1 MQVFS
6 ETPLLI
12 MIKPYK
18 SALLGKIRD
27 EQRDR
32 QLGLAL
38 AAIAGA
44 INAGGYLIVEHH
56 ASHMTGIASSFAGLL
71 GQAHFGA
78 ALPFLL
84 WFVAFV
90 GGAVV
95 STVLVLWGKGQKI
108 HSVYALPLLL
118 EALLLLIL
126 AGVVWKQGETTVSH
140 SIWVVAIL
148 CFLMGLQNA
157 VITKIS
163 EARIR
168 TTHITGMTTDI
179 GIALARACFFRHD
192 PQQAIYAANKQ
203 RLRLHI
209 LLIGAFIGGGI
220 AGTILFHTVGF
231 WAVVAP
237 AVYLIA
243 LSIKP
248 LERDRVVRRR
258 VKRLKNFVNKK

>member
-1 MQVFS
+1 M
-6 ETPLLI
+6 T
-12 MIKPYK
+12 KPY
-18 SALLGKIRD
+18 SSILLGKIRS
-27 EQRDR
+27 EQADR

-44 INAGGYLIVEHH
+44 INAGGYLIVERHT
-56 ASHMTGIASSFAGLL
+56 SHMTGIASSFAGLV
-71 GQAHFGA
+71 GQAHFGE

-95 STVLVLWGKGQKI
+95 STVLVLWGKGRKI

-126 AGVVWKQGETTVSH
+126 AGVVWRQGETTVSH
-140 SIWVVAIL
+140 SIWVVASL

-220 AGTILFHTVGF
+220 VGTMLFHTVGF

-237 AVYLIA
+237 AVYLMM
-243 LSIKP
+243 LSIRP
-248 LERDRVVRRR
+248 LQRDRVVRRR
-258 VKRLKNFVNKK
+258 VKRLRYFKTRQRVD